1 MNILKIQ
8 GICTCDP
15 KFQYEKNR
23 FGQYMPVCR
32 YILAAPRP
40 KSRTADY
47 IYCVA
52 FGERASTAP
61 EEIKAGTEVFI
72 QGHLHTESRND
83 DSANQKNYYVMATV
97 DYQKIIEKVE
107 LCGPELN
114 EIPPQFPHLEND
126 KNK

>member
-52 FGERASTAP
+52 FGERAITAH

-72 QGHLHTESRND
+72 QGHYIQNPETMILRIR
-83 DSANQKNYYVMATV
+83 
-97 DYQKIIEKVE
+97 KIIMLWQQLTIKKSSKK
-107 LCGPELN
+107 LN
-114 EIPPQFPHLEND
+114 YADRN
-126 KNK
+126 

>member
-52 FGERASTAP
+52 FGERAITAH

-83 DSANQKNYYVMATV
+83 DSANQKNKNAQPNT
-97 DYQKIIEKVE
+97 DKA
-107 LCGPELN
+107 N
-114 EIPPQFPHLEND
+114 IPQINRA
-126 KNK
+126 

>member
-23 FGQYMPVCR
+23 FGQYMPVFR

-52 FGERASTAP
+52 FGERAITAH

-72 QGHLHTESRND
+72 QGHLHTESR
-83 DSANQKNYYVMATV
+83 
-97 DYQKIIEKVE
+97 KIIMLWQQLTIKKSSKK
-107 LCGPELN
+107 LN
-114 EIPPQFPHLEND
+114 YADRN
-126 KNK
+126 